1 MAIRIQNISCPSSA
15 ISEKNTASAHPSKNI
30 ACVHSAEI
38 HKKCTNEKKYEVATC
53 LQDDCNRSKSKQIVT
68 APRIK
73 KLESKKRHKATKI
86 CSPLFK

>member
-1 MAIRIQNISCPSSA
+1 MAIRIQNISYPSSA
-15 ISEKNTASAHPSKNI
+15 ISEKNAASAHPSKNI

-68 APRIK
+68 APRK
-73 KLESKKRHKATKI
+73 KN
-86 CSPLFK
+86 